1 MAGYRLRQLEGE
13 FALCMLAPDAEIP
26 AWAAEAGFHSI
37 TRTATELSVLCEAGC
52 VPDGVEKS
60 GGWRGLEVEGPLA
73 HTLTGVLDSILR
85 PLAQGG
91 ISVLAIATYE
101 TDYIFLRDPEKGARL
116 LKEAGHELV

>member
-1 MAGYRLRQLEGE
+1 MARYRLRQLEGE
-13 FALCMLAPDAEIP
+13 FALCRLPPDAENP

-37 TRTATELSVLCEAGC
+37 TRTAIELSVLCESGC

-60 GGWRGLEVEGPLA
+60 GGWYGLEVEGPLA

-91 ISVLAIATYE
+91 ISVLAIATYD
-101 TDYIFLRDPEKGARL
+101 TDYIFVRDPAKAARTL
-116 LKEAGHELV
+116 REAGFMVD